1 MNTDTMFSSKT
12 DQWATPQDFFDRLN
26 EEFHFTLDVAADE
39 TNHKCERYY
48 DKLTDGLVQPWTHT
62 HTLCKKLFGAIH
74 HMVVRLV
81 NGLRKHTMNRL
92 KVQRL

>member
-62 HTLCKKLFGAIH
+62 HTHTRHARNC
-74 HMVVRLV
+74 LV
-81 NGLRKHTMNRL
+81 
-92 KVQRL
+92 